1 MGGTRGRLANPA
13 RTAQDR
19 LLHPTEHD
27 IATIAA
33 LVDRSLVRLR
43 GELVLQIA
51 PSSLSHTTPSAL
63 LDAPDPSTAPDPNAV
78 VLDTSQVDTVLST
91 LRQAV
96 ASLNAEV
103 SLLHNPYDAQGKPKT
118 DEGVKLT
125 TTASAVND
133 DETALRWRA
142 KALRVLVRRRPEG
155 AEDLIESRVAV
166 VGNVDAGKSSLLG
179 VLTRGRLD
187 DGRGR
192 ARVALFRHK
201 HEVETGRTSS
211 VGNEI
216 LGFEPNGEIIV
227 PEEHQRVQDIW
238 ETTASKASKVVS
250 FSDLA
255 GHERY
260 LATTL
265 AGLTGTAPDFVLL
278 IVGANAGL
286 IGMSKVCPCSWAAPD
301 LLTPR
306 G

>member
-103 SLLHNPYDAQGKPKT
+103 SLLHNPYDARGKPKT